1 MSLFSSRNKLTIS
14 EKKEEKTGSELSMV
28 LVHSGFEDME
38 EISFAV
44 CTEGTENIFLCF
56 CNHSTTVSTHRLG
69 PLPVTAKLYQ

>member
-14 EKKEEKTGSELSMV
+14 EKKEEKTSSELNMV
-28 LVHSGFEDME
+28 LVHSVFEDME

-44 CTEGTENIFLCF
+44 CIEGTENIFLY
-56 CNHSTTVSTHRLG
+56 HSTTVSTHRLG